1 MRDYEGRRMPSLG
14 VVIRRILIAV
24 AIVGGSAHVLALDS
38 GSTANESKRMLPA
51 LHDAEA
57 TSGMQTAVLAGG
69 CFWGVQ
75 GIFQHVTGV
84 IGTTSGYAGGTAETA
99 TYELTETGQTGHAE
113 AVEIVFDPKQVSYGE
128 LLEIFFSV
136 AHDPTQVNRQGPDVG
151 PQYRSAIFPHNE
163 EQAKVASD
171 YIAQLGLTKTF
182 KRPIATSVERSRT
195 FFRAEAY
202 HQNYIY
208 NNPWKPYVIFHEQ
221 PKIEALKR
229 HFPGHYRAQP
239 VLVAGHGG

>member
-1 MRDYEGRRMPSLG
+1 MNHEGTRTPSLG

-24 AIVGGSAHVLALDS
+24 AIVGGSAPVLALNS
-38 GSTANESKRMLPA
+38 GSTANESKRLPPA
-51 LHDAEA
+51 LHDTEA
-57 TSGMQTAVLAGG
+57 TSGVQTAVLAGG

-113 AVEIVFDPKQVSYGE
+113 AVEIIFDPKQVSYGQ

-151 PQYRSAIFPHNE
+151 PQYRSAIFPRNE

-171 YIAQLGLTKTF
+171 YIAQLGTAKAF
-182 KRPIATSVERSRT
+182 KRPIATSVEPSKT

-202 HQNYIY
+202 HQDYIY
-208 NNPWKPYVIFHEQ
+208 NNPWKPYVVLHEQ
-221 PKIEALKR
+221 PKIAALKR
-229 HFPGHYRAQP
+229 HFPDRYRAQP
-239 VLVAGHGG
+239 VLVAGRAG